1 MMRAAALVA
10 AMMLPAV
17 AFAESGDAE
26 LQTSLSAKEETTIS
40 SGADAAFRMTAPVMV
55 NGQGPFHFVIDTGA
69 DRSVIS
75 RETADQL
82 ALPQAG
88 TNRLHAMGG
97 SGQVRMVKVGQ
108 LQMSNRTA
116 KNLRLA
122 ALPRQYLGADGLLG
136 LDSLKGQRIVMDFRA
151 GTIVLKPAETPESVG
166 SEGADL
172 IVVTARTRLGQL
184 VLADADVNGEKVW
197 VIVDTGAQNSVGNS
211 RLRRLLLS
219 RNPQATVKPIEM
231 IDVLGRRF
239 PGDYTIVNRVRIGGV
254 LMGNAAIAFADAHP
268 FKLFGLDK
276 KPSMLLGMEGLR
288 SFERVSV
295 DFATKKVT
303 FLLPKAAAKP

>member
-1 MMRAAALVA
+1 MRAAALVA
-10 AMMLPAV
+10 ALMLPAV
-17 AFAESGDAE
+17 AFAEPGDAE

-40 SGADAAFRMTAPVMV
+40 SGADAAFRMTVPVMV

-108 LQMSNRTA
+108 LQMSNRTT

-151 GTIVLKPAETPESVG
+151 GTIALQPAETLESVG
-166 SEGADL
+166 SEGGDL

-239 PGDYTIVNRVRIGGV
+239 PGDYTVVNRVRIGGV

-295 DFATKKVT
+295 DFSTKKVT

>member
-1 MMRAAALVA
+1 MRFVALVA
-10 AMMLPAV
+10 AMMLPAMAV
-17 AFAESGDAE
+17 AEPGDGG
-26 LQTSLSAKEETTIS
+26 LQISAPTQEDTTLST
-40 SGADAAFRMTAPVMV
+40 GVDAAFRMTVPVMV

-69 DRSVIS
+69 DRTVIS

-88 TNRLHAMGG
+88 TKRLHAMGG
-97 SGQVRMVKVGQ
+97 SGQVRMVKVDQ

-116 KNLRLA
+116 KHLKLA

-136 LDSLKGQRIVMDFRA
+136 LDSLKGQRIVMDFKTGTMTLQSA
-151 GTIVLKPAETPESVG
+151 GSPDASLPDG
-166 SEGADL
+166 SDL

-219 RNPQATVKPIEM
+219 RNPKTTVTPIEM

-303 FLLPKAAAKP
+303 FMLPKVQAKP

>member
-1 MMRAAALVA
+1 MRQLALVA
-10 AMMLPAV
+10 AMMLPAMAV
-17 AFAESGDAE
+17 AEPGDAG
-26 LQTSLSAKEETTIS
+26 LQISAPTQEETTLS
-40 SGADAAFRMTAPVMV
+40 AGADAAFRMTVPVMV

-69 DRSVIS
+69 DRTVIS
-75 RETADQL
+75 RETADRL

-97 SGQVRMVKVGQ
+97 SGQVRMVKVDQ
-108 LQMSNRTA
+108 LQMSNRTT
-116 KNLRLA
+116 KHLKLA

-136 LDSLKGQRIVMDFRA
+136 LDSLKGQRIVMDFKA
-151 GTIVLKPAETPESVG
+151 GTMTLQPAGSPEASLPD
-166 SEGADL
+166 EGDL

-197 VIVDTGAQNSVGNS
+197 VIDDTGAQNSVGNS

-295 DFATKKVT
+295 DFSTKKVT
-303 FLLPKAAAKP
+303 FLLPKAVAKP